1 MLPGAVLEIS
11 ITANEVTH
19 MDNDVTIHYLNCE
32 LELKYQEDTKTW
44 KTMRGDRAVH
54 FESIAAAEHFLREIA
69 DLAS

>member
-1 MLPGAVLEIS
+1 VLPGAVLEIN

-32 LELKYQEDTKTW
+32 LELKYQEDTGNW
-44 KTMRGDRAVH
+44 KGKVNGRYIN
-54 FESIAAAEHFLREIA
+54 FESVAVAEEFLREIA